1 MICALEEGHS
11 CASVVAVKIPD
22 TKSLRENGVSQMLRQ
37 EPETPDTLSQ
47 GQERMH
53 VYLLACST
61 ALLHVSTLTHSRVP
75 CLGNG
80 AISILPSQLI

>member
-1 MICALEEGHS
+1 MICVLKEGHG
-11 CASVVAVKIPD
+11 CASVAAVKIPY
-22 TKSLRENGVSQMLRQ
+22 TKSLRENGVRQWLRQ
-37 EPETPDTLSQ
+37 EPETPDSLSQ
-47 GQERMH
+47 GQGENAC
-53 VYLLACST
+53 VFACSI